1 MERNAFYQKLDRW
14 SFFYDYFAFLDVGTY
29 AADQLFIQ
37 RQVTVHFVRE
47 YGKPGCPY
55 RIVLCKVRK
64 RNADRFHAA
73 MTELPDKLR
82 LLGYADYLEVCH
94 TLWEGVERLSS

>member
-47 YGKPGCPY
+47 YGETGLSLSC
-55 RIVLCKVRK
+55 ILCKVRK
-64 RNADRFHAA
+64 RDADRFRAA
-73 MTELPDKLR
+73 MAELPDKLR
-82 LLGYADYLEVCH
+82 LLGHTDYLEVCRA
-94 TLWEGVERLSS
+94 LWENVERLRS